1 MNKYTKEER
10 IQVYSWGQLL
20 RRGLSG
26 LRFGDTGREAWKQ
39 VSLGGILSKCQELT
53 YHEVLVLESS
63 HMELSLLWGRQTV
76 NKQVGTVSGSDRLYE
91 EK

>member
-1 MNKYTKEER
+1 MNEYTKEER
-10 IQVYSWGQLL
+10 IQVYSWRQLL
-20 RRGLSG
+20 RKELSG
-26 LRFGDTGREAWKQ
+26 LCFGDTGREAWKE

-63 HMELSLLWGRQTV
+63 HMELLLLWGRQTV